1 MSVIDN
7 NNILNELT
15 KINESLN
22 NININI
28 SSQKINSIDLPK
40 YNINTNDNNF
50 SQYQNSALNTINNIN
65 KGIDS
70 IYDNIKLIQG
80 NKINSRVLYNI
91 SNSTQTFEDI

>member
-40 YNINTNDNNF
+40 YNINNNDNNF
-50 SQYQNSALNTINNIN
+50 LQYQNSALNTINNIN

-70 IYDNIKLIQG
+70 IYNNIKLIQG

-91 SNSTQTFEDI
+91 SNSTQTFEDN

>member
-50 SQYQNSALNTINNIN
+50 SRYQNSALSTINNIN

-91 SNSTQTFEDI
+91 SNSTQTFEDN

>member
-50 SQYQNSALNTINNIN
+50 SQYQNSALSTINNIN

>member
-70 IYDNIKLIQG
+70 IYNNIKLIQG

-91 SNSTQTFEDI
+91 SNSTQTFEDN

>member
-40 YNINTNDNNF
+40 YNINNNDNNF
-50 SQYQNSALNTINNIN
+50 LQYQNSALNTINNIN

-70 IYDNIKLIQG
+70 IYDNIKLIQR

>member
-40 YNINTNDNNF
+40 YNINNNDNNF
-50 SQYQNSALNTINNIN
+50 SQYQNSALSTINNIN

>member
-40 YNINTNDNNF
+40 YNINNNDNNF
-50 SQYQNSALNTINNIN
+50 LQYQNSALNTINNIN

-91 SNSTQTFEDI
+91 SNSTQTFEDN

>member
-91 SNSTQTFEDI
+91 SNSTQTFEDN

>member
-40 YNINTNDNNF
+40 YNINNNDNNF
-50 SQYQNSALNTINNIN
+50 LQYQNSALNAINNIN

-70 IYDNIKLIQG
+70 IYNNIKLIQG

-91 SNSTQTFEDI
+91 SNSTQTFEDN

>member
-50 SQYQNSALNTINNIN
+50 SQYQNSALSTINNIN

-70 IYDNIKLIQG
+70 IYDNIKLIQR

-91 SNSTQTFEDI
+91 SNSTQTFEDN

>member
-50 SQYQNSALNTINNIN
+50 SQYQNSALSTINNIN

-91 SNSTQTFEDI
+91 SNSTQTFEDN

>member
-7 NNILNELT
+7 NNNILNELI

-28 SSQKINSIDLPK
+28 SSEKINTIELPK
-40 YNINTNDNNF
+40 YINNENIF
-50 SQYQNSALNTINNIN
+50 SQYKNSTLSTINNIN

-91 SNSTQTFEDI
+91 SNSTQTYEDI